1 MDNQKLTE
9 QEIVRR
15 QKAEELRAQG
25 IDPFGSR
32 FDRTH
37 NTSTF
42 KEAFSKYTKEELH
55 EMENPPLVKLAGRI
69 MTKRIKGKA
78 GFTHIQ
84 DQYGQIQLYIR
95 VDVVGEEQ
103 YQLFDKAD
111 LGDIIGVEGTPMITN
126 TGELS
131 IRVTNY
137 THLVKALRPLPEKFH
152 GLTDI
157 EERYRRRYVD
167 LITNEES
174 KTTLILRSK
183 IIASMRNYL
192 NSLGYL
198 EVETPILH
206 PILGGANAR
215 PFVTHHNALDMPFY
229 LRIAPELYL
238 KRLIVGGFDC
248 VYEIGRLFRN
258 EGMDVKHNPEFTT
271 IELYLAYSNLE
282 GMMDLSEDLISSI
295 AIETIGKTLIPYGEK
310 EIDLSKGWR
319 RVSMTD
325 LIKEETGIDFKSI
338 YDFEVAKQLALD
350 HHLKVEKHL
359 YSVGHIINL
368 FFEAY
373 CEEKLIQPTFVYGYP
388 IEVSPLTKKDPEDER
403 FTQRFELF
411 IDGREY
417 ANAYT
422 ELNDPIDQLERFENQ
437 LKEKALGNDEANEM
451 DDDFVE
457 ALEYGM
463 PPTGGIGIGI
473 DRLVMLLT
481 NSASIRDVLLFPH
494 MRSRSKD
501 K

>member
-1 MDNQKLTE
+1 MENKLSE
-9 QEIVRR
+9 QELIRR
-15 QKAEELRAQG
+15 QKAEELKTLG
-25 IDPFGSR
+25 IDPYGSR

-37 NTSTF
+37 NTETF
-42 KEAFSKYTKEELH
+42 KQAFAAFSKEELH
-55 EMENPPLVKLAGRI
+55 EMENPQIVKIAGRI

-78 GFTHIQ
+78 GFAHIQ
-84 DQYGQIQLYIR
+84 DQLGRVQIYVRQ
-95 VDVVGEEQ
+95 DVVGDAE
-103 YQLFDKAD
+103 YDLFDKGD
-111 LGDIIGVEGTPMITN
+111 LGDIVGVYGTGMITN

-131 IRVTNY
+131 IRVTKY
-137 THLVKALRPLPEKFH
+137 VHLVKALRPLPEKYH

-167 LITNEES
+167 LITNDES
-174 KTTLILRSK
+174 KETLILRSK

-192 NSLGYL
+192 NNLGYL

-215 PFVTHHNALDMPFY
+215 PFITHHNALDMPFY

-271 IELYLAYSNLE
+271 IELYLAYSDLE
-282 GMMDLSEDLISSI
+282 GMMDLCENLISSI
-295 AIETIGKTLIPYGEK
+295 ALETVHSTTVTYGDK
-310 EIDLSKGWR
+310 EIHLEKGWR
-319 RVSMTD
+319 RVSMVD
-325 LIKEETGIDFKSI
+325 LIKEKTGIDFLAI
-338 YDFEVAKQLALD
+338 TDFEAAKYLALE

-359 YSVGHIINL
+359 YGVGHIINL

-373 CEEKLIQPTFVYGYP
+373 CEETLVQPTFVYGYP
-388 IEVSPLTKKDPEDER
+388 IEVSPLTKKDPNDDR

-422 ELNDPIDQLERFENQ
+422 ELNDPIDQKERFENQ
-437 LKEKALGNDEANEM
+437 LKEKALGNVEANEM
-451 DDDFVE
+451 DTDFVE

-473 DRLVMLLT
+473 DRLVMLIT
-481 NSASIRDVLLFPH
+481 NSSSIRDVLLFPH
-494 MRSRSKD
+494 MKNRTK
-501 K
+501 

>member
-15 QKAEELRAQG
+15 QKAEDLRAQG
-25 IDPFGSR
+25 IDPYGSR

-37 NTSTF
+37 NTASY
-42 KEAFSKYTKEELH
+42 KEEFSKFTKEELH
-55 EMENPPLVKLAGRI
+55 EMENPPHVLVAGRI

-84 DQYGQIQLYIR
+84 DQYGQLQLYIR
-95 VDVVGEEQ
+95 QDVVGDSEYE
-103 YQLFDKAD
+103 LFDKAD

-131 IRVTNY
+131 VRVTKY

-174 KTTLILRSK
+174 KETLILRSR

-192 NSLGYL
+192 NDLGYL

-206 PILGGANAR
+206 PILGGANAK
-215 PFVTHHNALDMPFY
+215 PFITHHNTLDMPFY
-229 LRIAPELYL
+229 LRVAPELYL

-258 EGMDVKHNPEFTT
+258 EGMDIKHNPEFTT
-271 IELYLAYSNLE
+271 IELYLAYSDLQ

-295 AIETIGKTLIPYGEK
+295 AMETIGKTKIQYGEK

-319 RVSMTD
+319 RVSMSD
-325 LIKEETGIDFKSI
+325 LVKEKTGIDFRSI
-338 YDFEVAKQLALD
+338 FDFKDAKKLAED
-350 HHLKVEKHL
+350 RHLHVEPHL
-359 YSVGHIINL
+359 YSVGHILNL
-368 FFEAY
+368 FFGAF
-373 CEEKLIQPTFVYGYP
+373 CEEELIQPTFVYGYP
-388 IEVSPLTKKDPEDER
+388 IEVSPLTKKDPEDGR
-403 FTQRFELF
+403 FTQRFELY

-422 ELNDPIDQLERFENQ
+422 ELNDPIDQRERFVSQ
-437 LKEKALGNDEANEM
+437 LKEKALGNVEANEM

-473 DRLVMLLT
+473 DRLVMLIT
-481 NSASIRDVLLFPH
+481 NSSSIRDVLLFPH